1 MNENFIKQLFIRS
14 VNLMKDTEFEWPDH
28 WDIKRKIEFLDTSLE
43 WAIQEELYEQCTI
56 LRDVK
61 ETLIE

>member
-1 MNENFIKQLFIRS
+1 MDENFIKQLFIRS

-28 WDIKRKIEFLDTSLE
+28 WDTKRKIEFLDSSLE
-43 WAIQEELYEQCTI
+43 WAVQEELYEQCTV

-61 ETLIE
+61 ETLIK